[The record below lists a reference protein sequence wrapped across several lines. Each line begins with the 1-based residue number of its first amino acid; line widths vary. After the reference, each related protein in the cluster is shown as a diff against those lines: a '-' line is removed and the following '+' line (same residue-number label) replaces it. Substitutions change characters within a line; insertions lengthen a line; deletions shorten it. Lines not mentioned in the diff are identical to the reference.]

1 MMMKNQQKTSI
12 QREMAAL
19 EAGLCRRVPGA
30 RLTVTPLPA
39 VSEIQLALLGADY
52 PQHLLSADQVQ
63 DLMESPP
70 YWAFCW
76 ASGQVL
82 ARYILDNPVMVR
94 GKMVIDFGCGSGIA
108 GLAARRAGASQVFGV
123 DLDATALRVTQLN
136 AAIND
141 LEIECETAIEH
152 CGVNLAEC
160 VLLVADVFY
169 DRDNLPLLSH
179 FLQTFCLVVV
189 ADSRVTQ
196 QALSGVTHV
205 GRYESHTVPDLDESK
220 SFNSVGIYLSNIG

>member
-1 MMMKNQQKTSI
+1 MKNQQKTSI